1 MRENQKSSSVGKRG
15 SRTERAKHMEA
26 EWKER
31 KCAKERAMEED
42 EKLKAV
48 CSGKDTKEDK
58 ESKK

>member
-1 MRENQKSSSVGKRG
+1 
-15 SRTERAKHMEA
+15 MEA

-48 CSGKDTKEDK
+48 CGGKDTKEDK